1 MKMIHLT
8 LEQLTLSPLNVRKI
22 GGKEIADLLPSIRS
36 LGIIQPLLVRQIVE
50 DGSDDAADA
59 SGADDGTGADSASKG
74 AGGGKNTGAAKRGRA
89 GKAGAVDAGAV
100 DIGAADTT
108 GKPGDRAGTGTASRY
123 EIVAG
128 QRRYH
133 ALCKLAVDGIADP
146 VPCMVMEDGEDA
158 KAVEASLSENIAR
171 LPMDEID
178 QYKAFSALQKTGL
191 DIPEIASRYGV
202 TERLVGQRLAI
213 ATIMQPILNAYRR
226 EEIGA
231 DTLRAMTMATPRQ
244 QKAWWKL
251 FRDEEAYAPQGRA
264 LREWLLGG
272 AQIPVTNAL
281 FDPEAYGG
289 AIISDLFGEDSFF
302 ADPDQ
307 FWSLQM
313 AAIAEKRDT
322 YLANG
327 WSDVIVQEPGEWF
340 RNWDYRKLPKSKGGK
355 VIVSLTK
362 DGEATFHEGYVTEKE
377 AKALEK
383 ALEKKA
389 RAKDDNRTNA
399 LTGAGGGK
407 SELTKAMRN
416 YLGLHKHG
424 AVRTELLAHPGIA
437 LRLTVAH
444 LIAGSSLWNVKADP
458 RKADS
463 PAIHDS
469 IASSEAERGF
479 AEERARIRLLL
490 GMGTEGEDE
499 SGEIGESGEVV
510 ENGKVEPDDSGD
522 DAEPFDGV
530 SCEADGH
537 DDEVDGSE
545 EADEAEADP
554 DRDDDIDPDDSEA
567 DEADDNG
574 WNEDDDGD
582 YGEDTEPAA
591 AIIPRAGD
599 WHSRPTI
606 GDLFEALIQMK
617 DSTVHRVLAF
627 AMAETLE
634 AHSGTVEALGMLFGT
649 DMRNWWSPDQTF
661 FDLLR
666 DKQAI
671 NAILREVA
679 GDMTADAHT
688 ASTAKVQKGII
699 ADCLTGANG
708 RAKAEN
714 WLPRYMA
721 FPEGAYV
728 GKQVGAMEP
737 KVEAN
742 SVSVTEASDAARPDE
757 EVDIEDE
764 AVSDASDGDHG
775 LAVEAV
781 SETGEVTEGG
791 DVEATSAEADPVLTQ
806 AA

>member
-36 LGIIQPLLVRQIVE
+36 LGIIQPLLVRKLAE
-50 DGSDDAADA
+50 D
-59 SGADDGTGADSASKG
+59 GADDGTGVGAD
-74 AGGGKNTGAAKRGRA
+74 
-89 GKAGAVDAGAV
+89 
-100 DIGAADTT
+100 
-108 GKPGDRAGTGTASRY
+108 TASRY

-133 ALCKLAVDGIADP
+133 ALVKLAEDGIADP

-158 KAVEASLSENIAR
+158 QAVEASLSENIAR

-178 QYKAFSALQKTGL
+178 QYKAFASLQKTGL

-226 EEIGA
+226 DEIGA

-281 FDPEAYGG
+281 FVAEAYTG

-307 FWSLQM
+307 FWQLQM
-313 AAIAEKRDT
+313 AAIAERKDS

-389 RAKDDNRTNA
+389 RAKEDSRTDT

-407 SELTKAMRN
+407 SELTKATRN
-416 YLGLHKHG
+416 YIGLHKHG

-463 PAIHDS
+463 LAIHDS

-490 GMGTEGEDE
+490 GMGTDGVDE
-499 SGEIGESGEVV
+499 IGEIGESGESGDSGEVV
-510 ENGKVEPDDSGD
+510 EIGKAERGD
-522 DAEPFDGV
+522 GGD
-530 SCEADGH
+530 EADPVDDGSVEADVH
-537 DDEVDGSE
+537 DDEMDGSE
-545 EADEAEADP
+545 EVDDTEADP
-554 DRDDDIDPDDSEA
+554 DRDDASDDDEVDPDDSEA
-567 DEADDNG
+567 DDA
-574 WNEDDDGD
+574 DDDGWND
-582 YGEDTEPAA
+582 DEDDGEDNDPAA
-591 AIIPRAGD
+591 TIVPRAGD
-599 WHSRPTI
+599 WHARPTI
-606 GDLFEALIQMK
+606 GDLFEALIQME

-671 NAILREVA
+671 NGILREVA
-679 GDMTADAHT
+679 GDMTAEAHI

-699 ADCLTGANG
+699 ADCLAGANG
-708 RAKAEN
+708 RAKAAN

-721 FPEGAYV
+721 FPQGAYV
-728 GKQVGAMEP
+728 GEQDKAVMSKA
-737 KVEAN
+737 KAKAAA
-742 SVSVTEASDAARPDE
+742 VTEASKAEKLDA
-757 EVDIEDE
+757 
-764 AVSDASDGDHG
+764 DADGE
-775 LAVEAV
+775 VEAK
-781 SETGEVTEGG
+781 SDTGKATKGG
-791 DVEATSAEADPVLTQ
+791 DVQAASTDSDPALTQ